1 MGFTEMAASSRRRR
15 LIIGSQGLDKT
26 GKTEFIFSAPGPIV
40 GVNLDIGMEGVAEKW
55 VKKKKIWV
63 YNFNVPPISSQK
75 SFIDIF
81 NRTRGAFE
89 SAITNKD
96 ARTVFVDTATEWWEL
111 ARLAEFGQLAPAVD
125 IKRAYGPLNQLFRG
139 LIRMAYDTDKN
150 LILTHKLKEQW
161 ATITENGKPKD
172 SWDGSSYKRAGFG
185 ESGYLIQVNIEH
197 FHRDGQ
203 FGMKVINCRQNM
215 NIAGMEFGQD
225 GCSFTDL
232 ATSVF
237 DDTTAKDWE

>member
-1 MGFTEMAASSRRRR
+1 MRRRR
-15 LIIGSQGLDKT
+15 LIRIAKHWTRRGKRNIFQRQTNSRSQ
-26 GKTEFIFSAPGPIV
+26 P
-40 GVNLDIGMEGVAEKW
+40 DIGMEGVAEKW

-172 SWDGSSYKRAGFG
+172 SWNSRATNA
-185 ESGYLIQVNIEH
+185 L
-197 FHRDGQ
+197 
-203 FGMKVINCRQNM
+203 
-215 NIAGMEFGQD
+215 
-225 GCSFTDL
+225 DL
-232 ATSVF
+232 ARAATLSGSHRTF
-237 DDTTAKDWE
+237 PIATANLV

>member
-1 MGFTEMAASSRRRR
+1 
-15 LIIGSQGLDKT
+15 
-26 GKTEFIFSAPGPIV
+26 
-40 GVNLDIGMEGVAEKW
+40 MEGVAEKW

-172 SWDGSSYKRAGFG
+172 SWDSRATNALDLARAATLSSP
-185 ESGYLIQVNIEH
+185 IEH
-197 FHRDGQ
+197 FHIAAPWYEGYHLPSEHD
-203 FGMKVINCRQNM
+203 
-215 NIAGMEFGQD
+215 IAGMGEFGQD
-225 GCSFTDL
+225 ECSFTEPCPHRFL
-232 ATSVF
+232 MTPLRK
-237 DDTTAKDWE
+237 TGNK